1 MSAPKFIV
9 LLDDG
14 RFVARWDGKG
24 RYYAR
29 EYPEAFKFSERRAT
43 TEAAH
48 LNSIGM
54 PCRAVSETEY
64 AQS

>member
-1 MSAPKFIV
+1 MSAAKYIV

-29 EYPEAFKFSERRAT
+29 EYPEAWKFSKRTARKEV
-43 TEAAH
+43 EH
-48 LNSIGM
+48 LTGLGVA
-54 PCRAVSETEY
+54 CRAVTETAY
-64 AQS
+64 AQA